1 VTGTWVRIRRPL
13 PKLSIDGRDVTPG
26 PRGRAQSRDGR
37 LRRRSAQ
44 RWAQR
49 QMWCGQTQRR
59 CTRTRLPVSIVNLYF
74 FIKAALFVSIRSAL
88 NVVSV
93 KFNKNKLLYV
103 RKLAQENKERIIFL
117 ALKIVMFSFFALFP
131 LKLSYLAPK

>member
-1 VTGTWVRIRRPL
+1 
-13 PKLSIDGRDVTPG
+13 
-26 PRGRAQSRDGR
+26 
-37 LRRRSAQ
+37 
-44 RWAQR
+44 
-49 QMWCGQTQRR
+49 MWCGQTQRR
-59 CTRTRLPVSIVNLYF
+59 CTCTRLPVSIVNLYF

-88 NVVSV
+88 NVVSI

-131 LKLSYLAPK
+131 LKLSYLPQNEFRLIFWSFGHLPLGLQFNYTQMY